1 MRLALVASAY
11 PPHVGGVERHVQRL
25 AQNLAQLRCEVEVLT
40 QAPRGYP
47 PSVHQEPDGLVVRRW
62 PAIGQSETFPVALGL
77 FEYLRAARG
86 RYDVVHA
93 HNYHSAAP
101 AMSYLSG
108 HRPLIVSTYLHARPA
123 SLVAR
128 AAHVPYGVVG
138 RRVLRAAASVI
149 ALSRSEAD
157 MVAERVRAVRP
168 VVIPSGIDVC
178 RLRSAEVKEKASP
191 VVLSVGR
198 LVGYKGVARV
208 VEALPLFGD
217 ANLVVIGSG
226 PEAATIRRLADSRGL
241 REKVQ
246 LVGAVDDDELARWYA
261 TADVV
266 ISLSSY
272 ESFGMVVLEGLA
284 AGTRVVASDIPAHRD
299 MQQFD
304 EHGALRL
311 VPFASS
317 PQEIARA
324 VRAELAIGRC
334 TPSASVLSWEA
345 VAQLHLELYEAVLRP
360 KSASPC

>member
-1 MRLALVASAY
+1 
-11 PPHVGGVERHVQRL
+11 
-25 AQNLAQLRCEVEVLT
+25 
-40 QAPRGYP
+40 
-47 PSVHQEPDGLVVRRW
+47 
-62 PAIGQSETFPVALGL
+62 
-77 FEYLRAARG
+77 
-86 RYDVVHA
+86 
-93 HNYHSAAP
+93 
-101 AMSYLSG
+101 
-108 HRPLIVSTYLHARPA
+108 
-123 SLVAR
+123 
-128 AAHVPYGVVG
+128 VPYGVVG

-299 MQQFD
+299 MRQFD

-345 VAQLHLELYEAVLRP
+345 VAQLHVSVL
-360 KSASPC
+360 ASRQLGSSSPGLGRSTSIALGRRSYASFSMCSSNWRLGVRGLCSRGTEDASTSRLLRKVRNGAASDVCPARCKHRDRSGARGSPPAPSSGVPGPCVPGTCLVKPCCATGVP